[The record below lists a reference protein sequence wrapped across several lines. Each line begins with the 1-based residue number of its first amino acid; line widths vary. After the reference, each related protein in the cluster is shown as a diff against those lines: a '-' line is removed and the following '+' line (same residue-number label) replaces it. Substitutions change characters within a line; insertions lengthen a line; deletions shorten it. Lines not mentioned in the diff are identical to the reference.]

1 MCYDAPSH
9 MTTPEPSPPSSAR
22 LPVTGGDRRASGSGD
37 RPVAGSGPYPLA
49 DQESWWTRAN
59 RTVFGGPRNL
69 MDKKLFHSLTLVS
82 VLAWVGLGADALSS
96 SSYGP
101 QEGWK
106 VVREHPHIAVALAAL
121 TAVTVFIISTAYSK
135 LIEIFPNGGGYGV
148 ASRML
153 GKRVGVV
160 SGCALLI
167 DYVLTITVSIAAM
180 GDALFSFLPHTL
192 LPWKF
197 TSEAVLI
204 VGLVLLN
211 LRGVKESIAWLTPIF
226 LVFILNHIVLIF
238 GGIGLHLGD
247 VGATAQK
254 VADGFHADL
263 GTVGWMGMFAL
274 LIKAYALGGGTY
286 TGIEAVSNALPLLRE
301 PRVETAKRT
310 MLLLAVSLAITASG
324 LLLCYLLWNIGE
336 VPEGKTANAV
346 LAEKVGAHLP
356 FGPGFVILTLVSEA
370 ALLVVAAQAGFI
382 GGPRVLANLA
392 VDSWMPHRFAALSE
406 RLNTENGIHIMGAAA
421 LAGLFVTGGD
431 ITMLVIMYSINVFL
445 SFAMTMLGMVIWW
458 VKTEATPWLRARRL
472 ALFGS
477 GFLICATILIV
488 TAYQEFDRG
497 GSIALTC
504 TGLLAAL
511 CLLIH
516 AHYQLVLG
524 KLRKLF
530 AELGN
535 LPRTAEKPKTPMD
548 PKEHTAVVLVGGYGG
563 LGIHTVLN
571 VFRTFPGVYKNL
583 VFVSVGVVDSGAF
596 KGQDTIEELTRR
608 TEDNLK
614 KYVELA
620 NGLGVPST
628 YRFAID
634 TDAVDEVEKLC
645 LAVSKEFPRTT
656 FFAGKI
662 IFQRE
667 HWYHWVL
674 HNNTANAV
682 QKRLHWS
689 GKTMVIL
696 PARVR

>member
-1 MCYDAPSH
+1 
-9 MTTPEPSPPSSAR
+9 MTTPEPPRPSSAR
-22 LPVTGGDRRASGSGD
+22 LPATDGERRASGDERRASASGAQ
-37 RPVAGSGPYPLA
+37 PTLGSGQHPIA
-49 DQESWWTRAN
+49 GQEGWLTRAS
-59 RTVFGGPRNL
+59 RTIFGGPRNL
-69 MDKKLFHSLTLVS
+69 ADKKLFHSLTLVS

-121 TAVTVFIISTAYSK
+121 TAVTVFIISAAYSK

-153 GKRVGVV
+153 GPRVGVV

-180 GDALFSFLPHTL
+180 GDALFSFLPQAW

-197 TSEAVLI
+197 TSEVVLI

-226 LVFILNHIVLIF
+226 LIFILSHVVLIF
-238 GGIGLHLGD
+238 GGIGLHLGE
-247 VGATAQK
+247 VGTTAQR
-254 VADGFHADL
+254 VADGFNSDL
-263 GTVGWMGMFAL
+263 GTIGMAGMLML
-274 LIKAYALGGGTY
+274 LVKAYALGGGTY

-301 PRVETAKRT
+301 PRVATAKRT
-310 MLLLAVSLAITASG
+310 MLLLAISLAITASG

-336 VPEGKTANAV
+336 VPDGKTANAV

-356 FGPGFVILTLVSEA
+356 FGGGFVILILVSEA

-421 LAGLFVTGGD
+421 LVALFVTGGD
-431 ITMLVIMYSINVFL
+431 ITMLVIMYAINVFL
-445 SFAMTMLGMVIWW
+445 SFSMTMLGMVIWW
-458 VKTEATPWLRARRL
+458 MRTEAAPWLRARRL
-472 ALFGS
+472 ALFGT
-477 GFLICATILIV
+477 GFLICATILVV
-488 TAYQEFDRG
+488 TAWQEFDRG
-497 GSIALTC
+497 GSVALTV

-535 LPRTAEKPKTPMD
+535 LPRKAEKPERPMD

-608 TEDNLK
+608 TEDSLK

-620 NGLGVPST
+620 NGMGIPST

-645 LAVSKEFPRTT
+645 LAVAKDFPRTT

>member
-1 MCYDAPSH
+1 MS
-9 MTTPEPSPPSSAR
+9 TPDSVPPPPSPPQPPR
-22 LPVTGGDRRASGSGD
+22 PGSGRQATNGD
-37 RPVAGSGPYPLA
+37 SQGLEAAPSTPV
-49 DQESWWTRAN
+49 RAM
-59 RTVFGGPRNL
+59 RFLFGGPRDL
-69 MDKKLFHSLTLVS
+69 ADKKLFHTLSLVS
-82 VLAWVGLGADALSS
+82 FLAWIGLGADALSS

-106 VVREHPHIAVALAAL
+106 VVREHPHIALALAAL
-121 TAVTVFIISTAYSK
+121 TAATVFIISTAYSK

-153 GKRVGVV
+153 GARIGMV

-180 GDALFSFLPHTL
+180 GDAMFSFLPKDWVAYKL
-192 LPWKF
+192 
-197 TSEAVLI
+197 ECEVAVIAALI
-204 VGLVLLN
+204 ALN
-211 LRGVKESIAWLTPIF
+211 LRGVKESIVWLTPIF
-226 LVFILNHIVLIF
+226 LLFIINHAVLIF
-238 GGIGLHLGD
+238 GGIAINAGEIAH
-247 VGATAQK
+247 VAEKA
-254 VADGFHADL
+254 ADGFHTDL
-263 GTVGWMGMFAL
+263 QSVGVLGMLAL
-274 LIKAYALGGGTY
+274 LVKAYSMGGGTY

-301 PRVETAKRT
+301 PRVATAKRT
-310 MLLLAVSLAITASG
+310 MLYLAISLAMTAAG

-356 FGPGFVILTLVSEA
+356 FGGSFVVLTLVSEA
-370 ALLVVAAQAGFI
+370 VLLLVAGQAGFI

-406 RLNTENGIHIMGAAA
+406 RLNTENGIYIMGVFA
-421 LAGLFVTGGD
+421 LIALLLTGGD
-431 ITMLVIMYSINVFL
+431 ITTLVVLYSINVFL
-445 SFAMTMLGMVIWW
+445 SFSLTMLGMVIWW
-458 VKTEATPWLRARRL
+458 ARSRLAPGLRLRRL

-477 GFLICATILIV
+477 GFLICVTILAV
-488 TAYQEFDRG
+488 TAWQEFDRG
-497 GSIALTC
+497 GSMALAV

-511 CLLIH
+511 CLLIR

-530 AELGN
+530 SELGN
-535 LPRTAEKPKTPMD
+535 LPRKPLPPAAPLD
-548 PKEHTAVVLVGGYGG
+548 PREHTAVVLVGGYGG

-571 VFRTFPGVYKNL
+571 VFRVFPGVYKNL
-583 VFVSVGVVDSGAF
+583 VFISVGVVDSGAF
-596 KGQDTIEELTRR
+596 KGEDTIDELRRR

-645 LAVSKEFPRTT
+645 LQVAKDFPRAT

-667 HWYHWVL
+667 RWYHWLL

-696 PARVR
+696 PARIR